1 MNEKIKVLLVDD
13 EWAVLRSQE
22 KMLTFEGFQV
32 ETAQNSQQAIKVF
45 LQAIQ
50 GGNPFQVAVLDLHM
64 PDFEGVEVA
73 DAGFGVLREL
83 LAIQPDLVVIVLT
96 AYDSVSMVKTALKA
110 GARNFFVK
118 GRDEDL
124 AAVLR
129 ETLERQ

>member
-1 MNEKIKVLLVDD
+1 MSEKIKVLLVDD

-22 KMLTFEGFQV
+22 KMLTFEGFKV
-32 ETAQNSQQAIKVF
+32 ETAQNSQQAIQVF
-45 LQAIQ
+45 QQAREA
-50 GGNPFQVAVLDLHM
+50 GTPFQVAVVDLHM
-64 PDFEGVEVA
+64 PDFEGVEMP
-73 DAGFGVLREL
+73 DAGFGVLRKL
-83 LAIQPDLVVIVLT
+83 LSIQPDLVVIVLT

-129 ETLERQ
+129 ETLGKK

>member
-1 MNEKIKVLLVDD
+1 MNKIKVLLVDD

-32 ETAQNSQQAIKVF
+32 KTAQNSQQALEVF
-45 LQAIQ
+45 KEARQA
-50 GGNPFQVAVLDLHM
+50 GEPFQVAVVDLHM
-64 PDFEGVEVA
+64 PDFEGVEVP
-73 DAGFGVLREL
+73 DAGFSVLREL

-129 ETLERQ
+129 DTLAQE